1 MKVGVEQGGFC
12 MELTQENWEVGRAD
26 YKRTN
31 SLAAEE
37 ELLRGAGTQW
47 GMKEQRSSRGTGYGV
62 HRGHTVGTVGKGIQ
76 GEIQSQAPAGRGFR
90 SPGGGEAH

>member
-1 MKVGVEQGGFC
+1 MKAGVEQGGFC

-47 GMKEQRSSRGTGYGV
+47 GMKEQ
-62 HRGHTVGTVGKGIQ
+62 
-76 GEIQSQAPAGRGFR
+76 
-90 SPGGGEAH
+90 